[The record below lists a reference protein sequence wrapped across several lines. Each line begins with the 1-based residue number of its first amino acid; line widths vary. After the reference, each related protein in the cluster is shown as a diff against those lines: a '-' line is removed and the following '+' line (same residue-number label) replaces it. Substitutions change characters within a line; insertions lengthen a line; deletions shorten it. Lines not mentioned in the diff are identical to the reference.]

1 MQRECCFIVDMEAC
15 EADQNEEDEKVNKEE
30 EKSRHEGEK
39 GLPKCACL

>member
-1 MQRECCFIVDMEAC
+1 MQRECCFIVDMEAS
-15 EADQNEEDEKVNKEE
+15 EADRNEEKVNKEE